1 MSPSNQPPAPLRYFK
16 ARLRPLAKPLVWGT
30 ATLIS
35 LVSLSTWVYFA
46 HPEWLVFSDNQEN
59 TSPTN
64 TAVDPTFSDEEKA
77 IGADIDTLSVLE
89 KDLANSEPFQVA
101 PAETQ
106 KQQGLFD
113 DFLKQKEAA
122 DAQKSSGSSGTEKLA
137 GQSSIT
143 NPFAIKSQDP
153 FNNSGTLPSGNSVSA
168 PSSNL
173 GAGSVANPAGSS
185 NAATLSPLQSALDR
199 IDAGKQP
206 NLQNP
211 TTAPVSPLQSA
222 LDRLNTGNTIATPA
236 PTQAPTDKLGQ
247 NSSSNQ
253 TPTQSTSGIP
263 GQVTAPPSQYP
274 GTAGYSSIPGQSY
287 GSTSPVPGATGY
299 NVPPTGTNNP
309 PNSYTYLNQP
319 QAVPGVPPAAQ
330 VSPSLTPSNLGQS
343 PFQNATPGNGYAN
356 PGYNSNFGN
365 PAAQPSQ
372 VQSPPNFS
380 VPRAI
385 PGQNIGGGQINTFS
399 NP

>member
-1 MSPSNQPPAPLRYFK
+1 M
-16 ARLRPLAKPLVWGT
+16 VWGT
-30 ATLIS
+30 ATIIS
-35 LVSLSTWVYFA
+35 LVGFSTWAYFT
-46 HPEWLVFSDNQEN
+46 HPEWLVFSDNQETTSPIN
-59 TSPTN
+59 TSVEPT
-64 TAVDPTFSDEEKA
+64 VSDEDKA

-89 KDLANSEPFQVA
+89 KDLANSEPFQVV
-101 PAETQ
+101 PAETE

-113 DFLKQKEAA
+113 DFIKQKEAA

-153 FNNSGTLPSGNSVSA
+153 LNNSGTLPSGNSVTP

-173 GAGSVANPAGSS
+173 GAGSAANPAVSPNS
-185 NAATLSPLQSALDR
+185 APLSPLQSALDR

-206 NLQNP
+206 TLQNP
-211 TTAPVSPLQSA
+211 TTAPANPLQSA
-222 LDRLNTGNTIATPA
+222 LDRLNTGNTIATPD
-236 PTQAPTDKLGQ
+236 PTDKLGQ
-247 NSSSNQ
+247 NSGSNQ

-263 GQVTAPPSQYP
+263 GQVTAPAQQYP

-287 GSTSPVPGATGY
+287 GSASPVPGATGY
-299 NVPPTGTNNP
+299 NVPPTSSSNP

-319 QAVPGVPPAAQ
+319 QAVPGLPPAAQ

-343 PFQNATPGNGYAN
+343 PFQNATPGNGFSN

>member
-1 MSPSNQPPAPLRYFK
+1 MSPSNRPPAPLRYFK
-16 ARLRPLAKPLVWGT
+16 ARLRPLFWPMVWGT
-30 ATLIS
+30 ATIIS
-35 LVSLSTWVYFA
+35 LVGFSTWAYFT
-46 HPEWLVFSDNQEN
+46 HPEWLVFSDDREN
-59 TSPTN
+59 TSPIN
-64 TAVDPTFSDEEKA
+64 TVEPTVSDEDKA

-101 PAETQ
+101 PAETE

-113 DFLKQKEAA
+113 DFIKRKEAA
-122 DAQKSSGSSGTEKLA
+122 DAQKSS

-153 FNNSGTLPSGNSVSA
+153 LNNSGTLPSGNSITT

-173 GAGSVANPAGSS
+173 GAGTTANPAGSPNS
-185 NAATLSPLQSALDR
+185 APLSPLQSALDR

-206 NLQNP
+206 TLQNP
-211 TTAPVSPLQSA
+211 TTAPASPLQSA

-236 PTQAPTDKLGQ
+236 PTDKLGQ
-247 NSSSNQ
+247 NSGSNQ

-263 GQVTAPPSQYP
+263 GQVTAPAQQYP

-287 GSTSPVPGATGY
+287 GSASPVPGTTGY
-299 NVPPTGTNNP
+299 NVPPTSSSNP